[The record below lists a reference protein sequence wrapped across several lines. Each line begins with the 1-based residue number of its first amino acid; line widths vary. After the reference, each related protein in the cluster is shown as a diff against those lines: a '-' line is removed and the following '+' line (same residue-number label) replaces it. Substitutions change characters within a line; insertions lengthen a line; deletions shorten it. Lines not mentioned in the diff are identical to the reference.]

1 MRRPSLLGALGAV
14 VLLGAGCGIPAGS
27 DVRVDGRGGAVTGAG
42 GFDVQRSEPP
52 TRTAGGSDNE
62 VFLRNFLSAAAG
74 EPDRAYERVKA
85 FVAPEDKPRLQD
97 KKGSEVAL
105 NVVRLREAAVYTLN
119 SDSTTTVKITVQQ
132 LGVLRA
138 NGTLAPPVAT
148 ETEYEFGLRSAALD
162 GGANDERAGLYILDP
177 PNVLLLSDVALK
189 QYYQEETI
197 YFWSS
202 DRSRLVPDQ
211 RYRPVAVP
219 NERRVNEVVKW
230 LVGGPSDWL
239 RPGVVGLPDRTELI
253 NNATGANNRWE
264 VNLDMS
270 GDDQNGIDQLITQL
284 AWSLGDLTGELE
296 LKIRNNSQPVQ
307 DLNERRNSQ
316 QLYPNAQSPQRFG
329 VYEGAIHP
337 LDFDGEL
344 SGMVPLTPEANRNI
358 VSAGLALA
366 RDQRVLAAMVVNGS
380 SSGRYRLAVGTGVA
394 PVSVISRSG
403 TEYSSMSRPV
413 WLRTVDSRAPRGLVV
428 ADGQLYRFDEAARMY
443 PVPLNL
449 PTADVTAVAAALDG
463 QRVAVIAGGRLYVAA
478 VNLDGG
484 GVSIGPPRQL
494 ATSLTGLTAVDWG
507 REDRLVVA
515 GSAGQQAIYEISVDG
530 AVETPL
536 RTDVGAKVNHLTAYP
551 TNRVVRVP
559 SGAYM
564 YEANGVAYRS
574 SPFERIEPD
583 RVRDIAPV
591 PAGVRPSNPS
601 APFFLY

>member
-1 MRRPSLLGALGAV
+1 MKRQSLLGALGAV

-27 DVRVDGRGGAVTGAG
+27 DVRVDGKGGAATGAG
-42 GFDVQRSEPP
+42 VVDLRSGEPP
-52 TRTAGGSDNE
+52 KRTSSGSDNE
-62 VFLRNFLSAAAG
+62 MFVRNFLSAAAG

-85 FVAPEDKPRLQD
+85 FVAPESKSRLQD

-105 NVVRLREAAVYTLN
+105 NVVRLGEAVYTLN
-119 SDSTTTVKITVQQ
+119 SDNTTTVKITVQQ
-132 LGVLRA
+132 IGVLRA
-138 NGTLAPPVAT
+138 NGVLAPPVAT
-148 ETEYEFGLRSAALD
+148 ETEYEFRLRSAALD
-162 GGANDERAGLYILDP
+162 GGANDERAGLYVVDP

-189 QYYQEETI
+189 QYYQDESI

-211 RYRPVAVP
+211 RYRPLAVP
-219 NERRVNEVVKW
+219 SERRVNEVVKW

-253 NNATGANNRWE
+253 NNATGADSRWE

-270 GDDQNGIDQLITQL
+270 GDDRNGIDQLITQL

-296 LKIRNNSQPVQ
+296 LKIRNNPQPVQ
-307 DLNERRNSQ
+307 DLDERRTAQ
-316 QLYPNAQSPQRFG
+316 QLYPNADIPQRFG

-337 LDFDGEL
+337 LDFQGEL
-344 SGMVPLTPEANRNI
+344 SGTVPLAPEANRNI
-358 VSAGLALA
+358 VSADLAVA
-366 RDQRVLAAMVVNGS
+366 KDRRILAAMITTGS
-380 SSGRYRLAVGTGVA
+380 SNGRYRLSVGSGAAPVTGV
-394 PVSVISRSG
+394 SRSD
-403 TEYSSMSRPV
+403 TEHTSMSRPV
-413 WLRTVDSRAPRGLVV
+413 WLRTADTRAGRGLVV

-443 PVPLNL
+443 QVPLNL
-449 PTADVTAVAAALDG
+449 PSGNVTAVAAALDG
-463 QRVAVIAGGRLYVAA
+463 QRVALIAGGRLYVAA

-530 AVETPL
+530 ALETPL

-551 TNRVVRVP
+551 TNRTVRAP

-574 SPFERIEPD
+574 GPFERIEPE

>member
-1 MRRPSLLGALGAV
+1 MRRRNLLGAFGV
-14 VLLGAGCGIPAGS
+14 VLLLGAGCGIPAAS
-27 DVRVDGRGGAVTGAG
+27 DVRVDGKGGAATEAG
-42 GFDVQRSEPP
+42 VVDGRRSEPP
-52 TRTAGGSDNE
+52 TRTASGSSNE
-62 VFLRNFLSAAAG
+62 VFVRNFLSAAAG

-85 FVAPEDKPRLQD
+85 FIAPEHKPRLQD

-105 NVVRLREAAVYTLN
+105 NVVRLREAVYTLN
-119 SDSTTTVKITVQQ
+119 SDETTTVKITVQQ
-132 LGVLRA
+132 IGVLRA
-138 NGTLAPPVAT
+138 NGILAPPVAT
-148 ETEYEFGLRSAALD
+148 ETEYEFGLRSAAFD
-162 GGANDERAGLYILDP
+162 GGVNDERAGLYILDP
-177 PNVLLLSDVALK
+177 PNVLLLSDIALK
-189 QYYQEETI
+189 QYYQDESI

-202 DRSRLVPDQ
+202 DRTRLVPDQ
-211 RYRPVAVP
+211 RYRPLAVP
-219 NERRVNEVVKW
+219 DERRVNEVVKW

-253 NNATGANNRWE
+253 NNATGANGRWE

-270 GDDQNGIDQLITQL
+270 GDDQHGIDQLITQL
-284 AWSLGDLTGELE
+284 AWSLGDLPGELE
-296 LKIRNNSQPVQ
+296 LRVRNNSQPVQ

-316 QLYPNAQSPQRFG
+316 QLYPNIASPQRFG

-344 SGMVPLTPEANRNI
+344 SGVVPLAPEVNRTI
-358 VSAGLALA
+358 VSADLALA
-366 RDQRVLAAMVVNGS
+366 KDRRILAAMVVTGS
-380 SSGRYRLAVGTGVA
+380 KSRQRLAVGTGIE
-394 PVSVISRSG
+394 PVSVISRSDA
-403 TEYSSMSRPV
+403 EYSSISRPV
-413 WLRTVDSRAPRGLVV
+413 WLRTVDSRPGRGLVV

-449 PTADVTAVAAALDG
+449 PSAKVTAVAAALDG
-463 QRVAVIAGGRLYVAA
+463 QRVALIVGGRLYVAA
-478 VNLDGG
+478 VNPDGG

-530 AVETPL
+530 ALETPL

-551 TNRVVRVP
+551 TNRSVRVP

-583 RVRDIAPV
+583 RVRGIAPV

>member
-1 MRRPSLLGALGAV
+1 MRRPTLLGAFGV
-14 VLLGAGCGIPAGS
+14 VLLLGAGCGIPAAS
-27 DVRVDGRGGAVTGAG
+27 DVRVDGKGGAATEAG
-42 GFDVQRSEPP
+42 MVDGPSSEPP
-52 TRTAGGSDNE
+52 TRTASGSVNE
-62 VFLRNFLSAAAG
+62 VFVRNFLSAAAG

-85 FVAPEDKPRLQD
+85 FIAPEDKPSLQD

-105 NVVRLREAAVYTLN
+105 NVVRLREAVYTLN

-132 LGVLRA
+132 IGVLRA
-138 NGTLAPPVAT
+138 NGILAPPVAT
-148 ETEYEFGLRSAALD
+148 ETQYEFGLRSAAFNN
-162 GGANDERAGLYILDP
+162 GANDERAGLYVLNP
-177 PNVLLLSDVALK
+177 PNVLLLSDDAFK
-189 QYYQEETI
+189 QYYQDESI

-202 DRSRLVPDQ
+202 DRTRLVPDQ
-211 RYRPVAVP
+211 RYRPLALP
-219 NERRVNEVVKW
+219 KERQVNEVVKW

-253 NNATGANNRWE
+253 NNATGANGRWE

-284 AWSLGDLTGELE
+284 AWSLGDVQGELE

-307 DLNERRNSQ
+307 DLDERRNSQ
-316 QLYPNAQSPQRFG
+316 PLYPNTASPQRFG

-337 LDFDGEL
+337 LDFGNEL
-344 SGMVPLTPEANRNI
+344 SGVVPLAPEVNRNI
-358 VSAGLALA
+358 VSADLALA
-366 RDQRVLAAMVVNGS
+366 KDRRVLAAMVVTGS
-380 SSGRYRLAVGTGVA
+380 SKNRYRLAVGTGTE
-394 PVSVISRSG
+394 PVSVLSRSG
-403 TEYSSMSRPV
+403 TEHSSMSRPV
-413 WLRTVDSRAPRGLVV
+413 WLRTVDSRPGRGLVV

-449 PTADVTAVAAALDG
+449 ASADVTAVAAALDG
-463 QRVAVIAGGRLYVAA
+463 QRVALIVGGRLYVAA
-478 VNLDGG
+478 VNPDGG

-515 GSAGQQAIYEISVDG
+515 GSAGQQAIYEISVEG
-530 AVETPL
+530 ALETPL
-536 RTDVGAKVNHLTAYP
+536 RTDVGAKVNHLTAFP
-551 TNRVVRVP
+551 TNRSVRVP